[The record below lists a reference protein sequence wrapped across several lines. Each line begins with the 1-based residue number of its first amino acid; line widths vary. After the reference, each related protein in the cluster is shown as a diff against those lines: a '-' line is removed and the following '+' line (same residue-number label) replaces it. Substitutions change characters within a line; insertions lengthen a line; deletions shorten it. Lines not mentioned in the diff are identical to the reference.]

1 MFTDGAVTPMNQ
13 SPLDLKQ
20 LKASGFKDTLAMDV
34 SEVAVDE
41 AKAHVVMREGRRIDK
56 NDNPIERVTAFCLLK
71 GAITARYLDLPPRQP
86 ATDIQFVE

>member
-1 MFTDGAVTPMNQ
+1 MFTDGAVTAMSQ
-13 SPLDLKQ
+13 SPFDLKQ
-20 LKASGFKDTLAMDV
+20 LKASGFKDTLALGV
-34 SEVAVDE
+34 SIVAVDE
-41 AKAHVVMREGRRIDK
+41 AKAHALMREGRRIDK